1 MHEDVY
7 RARIVELRAMFMA
20 TKSILHNGEKG
31 ALREAFLVNLIQQF
45 LPSTYG
51 IGSGIVIDK
60 FGAQSVQ
67 VDIVIYDK
75 RCMPPVLE
83 AAGRGI
89 YPVDSV
95 VRVIEVKSNVRKS
108 SLDQFSEMIKCFD
121 PANPKGLKVA
131 SAGRLSGGQ
140 TYYPV
145 CAMFG
150 FESNYK
156 GFADECA
163 ANPVIAGSQSLIC
176 LDGVGLWTHRPGYP
190 DTFELPYDGR
200 YMTFEDDTHGLRMF
214 MGLLLDQ
221 IETASESRSGYR
233 PLDWLI

>member
-7 RARIVELRAMFMA
+7 RARILELRSMFMA
-20 TKSILHNGEKG
+20 TKNILHNGEKG
-31 ALREAFLVNLIQQF
+31 ALREVFLVNLIQQF

-75 RCMPPVLE
+75 RGMPPVIE

-108 SLDQFSEMIKCFD
+108 SLDQFSEMIKCFN
-121 PANPKGLKVA
+121 PKNPKGLKVA
-131 SAGRLSGGQ
+131 SAGRLSGGA

-150 FESNYK
+150 FECDYK
-156 GFADECA
+156 GFAAECA
-163 ANPVIAGSQSLIC
+163 ANPVISESQSLIC
-176 LDGVGLWTHRPGYP
+176 VDGVGLWTHKPQFSKKIKHGYG
-190 DTFELPYDGR
+190 GR
-200 YMTFEDDTHGLRMF
+200 YFEFEDDTHGLRLF
-214 MGLLLDQ
+214 IGFLLDQ
-221 IETASESRSGYR
+221 IETSSRSRSGYR
-233 PLDWLI
+233 PLDWLL